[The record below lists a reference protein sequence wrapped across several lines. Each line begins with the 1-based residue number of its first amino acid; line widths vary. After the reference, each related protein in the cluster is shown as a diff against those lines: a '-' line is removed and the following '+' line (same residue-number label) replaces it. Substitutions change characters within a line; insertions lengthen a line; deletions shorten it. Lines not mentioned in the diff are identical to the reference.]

1 MAATGTRPRP
11 TPRRGK
17 SNRLPGWLTLT
28 LVALLEILVY
38 GMVAPKAPSAFDRP
52 EAQTNP
58 VGNPWNAPR
67 SF

>member
-11 TPRRGK
+11 TPPRSK
-17 SNRLPGWLTLT
+17 SSRLPRWLTLT
-28 LVALLEILVY
+28 LVALLGVLVY
-38 GMVAPKAPSAFDRP
+38 GMFVPKVPSAFDRP

-58 VGNPWNAPR
+58 VGNPWNAPH